1 MNLIEQLGG
10 YEKAKKIIDHQ
21 IDSEFQTEF
30 FDVDGNYYANDYGK
44 LLIYKNKQWVNFGAA
59 DIDIFSIT
67 DLENEAIQYRRQHNI
82 FEQGD
87 PVVSRCA
94 DKETRIFTYQETI
107 GKNILVKCK
116 KGKGYCYPKKWF
128 SHADDEEI
136 KAGKRLEVKSEN

>member
-10 YEKAKKIIDHQ
+10 YERAKH
-21 IDSEFQTEF
+21 EFEMIKEMKPIYPGEIET
-30 FDVDGNYYANDYGK
+30 NDR
-44 LLIYKNKQWVNFGAA
+44 LL
-59 DIDIFSIT
+59 
-67 DLENEAIQYRRQHNI
+67 LEYRRQHNI
-82 FEQGD
+82 FEVGD

-128 SHADDEEI
+128 SHATDAEI
-136 KAGKRLEVKSEN
+136 EAGKRLEVDSE

>member
-10 YEKAKKIIDHQ
+10 YERAKH
-21 IDSEFQTEF
+21 EFEMIKEMKPIYPGEIET
-30 FDVDGNYYANDYGK
+30 NNR
-44 LLIYKNKQWVNFGAA
+44 LL
-59 DIDIFSIT
+59 
-67 DLENEAIQYRRQHNI
+67 LEYRRQHNI
-82 FEQGD
+82 FEKGD

-107 GKNILVKCK
+107 GKNILMKCK

-136 KAGKRLEVKSEN
+136 KAGKRLEVKSENQVK